1 MTRPKTFFLMP
12 NFDTP
17 YPGPIKLGSLI
28 FDPYSTTK
36 QCFNFANTKG
46 ATGKVGIFARF
57 MVHVVTMG
65 ANFLRVFSV
74 AKVSDLKFEGLET
87 IKFVPSQQY
96 ILDSGLDE
104 PVRKQLERKW
114 FKKNVYMITGVKVA
128 RGPWV
133 KLIGKEATMSKV
145 GLAALMKQAGVRVEG
160 EIAVKVTDGVSW
172 IGGSDFV
179 FAIQLREIFFKS
191 RSQTV
196 NSKIVH
202 GGEVMAMR
210 PVGERKPDEDEKET
224 PKETLSE
231 VDELVPGSIK
241 MGRNE
246 VDANC
251 FDLKTDLAK
260 DEDDED
266 DEGDGDDCVC
276 VYGVNRDSDN

>member
-1 MTRPKTFFLMP
+1 
-12 NFDTP
+12 
-17 YPGPIKLGSLI
+17 
-28 FDPYSTTK
+28 
-36 QCFNFANTKG
+36 
-46 ATGKVGIFARF
+46 
-57 MVHVVTMG
+57 MG

-128 RGPWV
+128 RGPW
-133 KLIGKEATMSKV
+133 
-145 GLAALMKQAGVRVEG
+145 AGVRVEG

-196 NSKIVH
+196 NSKIIH
-202 GGEVMAMR
+202 GGEVMGMR

-224 PKETLSE
+224 PKKTLSE

-266 DEGDGDDCVC
+266 DEGDGDACVC